1 MRWTVP
7 KDTIDMGKVEKGD
20 PKAIADYV
28 SRINMQLEKSNQIV
42 SDLVKINQ
50 ILKNSGST
58 GKGAANASAE
68 AKKAAQGE
76 PGKAQRNR

>member
-7 KDTIDMGKVEKGD
+7 KDTIDMAKVEKGD

-28 SRINMQLEKSNQIV
+28 ARINMQLEKSNQIV

-50 ILKNSGST
+50 LLKNPGAT

-68 AKKAAQGE
+68 AKKAG
-76 PGKAQRNR
+76 